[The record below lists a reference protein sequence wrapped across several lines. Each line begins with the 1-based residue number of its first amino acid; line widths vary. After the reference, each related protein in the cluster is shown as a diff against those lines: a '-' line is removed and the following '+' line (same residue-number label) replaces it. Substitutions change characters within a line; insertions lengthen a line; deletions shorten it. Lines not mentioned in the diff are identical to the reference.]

1 MNAAPAT
8 EAAASADFTRIRY
21 AQVWEDADILL
32 AALSIQPT
40 DTVVSIASA
49 GDNALALLGA
59 GAARV
64 VALDLNPAQL
74 ACLELRVA
82 AYRTLTHAELLYL
95 IGSRPSLGG
104 PRSLVAAESPLASPH
119 PPDPPPSHDKTDPG
133 SPPPQPSDFSVS
145 AFPISAFPSSRLALY
160 HRCRPLLSPKVAAFW
175 DGKPDIIANGIGS
188 GGKFENYFRL
198 FRTRI
203 LPLVHGRK
211 TIADLLKGGSE
222 TERRRF
228 YSERWNTWRWRL
240 LFRIFFSRFM
250 MGRLGRDP
258 AFFKY
263 VEGSV
268 ADRILSRAE
277 HALTT
282 LNPAENPYLHWI
294 LTGTHG
300 DTLPWALREENFTRI
315 RDRLDRLEWH
325 ELPIEAFLDQE
336 RATGREPRIDKLNL
350 SDIFE
355 YMSEANTAELLTRLV
370 NASRPGARFAYWNM
384 LAPRSRPQSLA
395 NRLRPR
401 TDLAGPLF
409 AQDKAFF
416 YSAFVVEE
424 RQ

>member
-8 EAAASADFTRIRY
+8 EAAASVDFTRIRY

-82 AYRTLTHAELLYL
+82 AYRTLSHGELLCL
-95 IGSRPSLGG
+95 MGSRSSVPFSQTGHDAK
-104 PRSLVAAESPLASPH
+104 PRHPELAA
-119 PPDPPPSHDKTDPG
+119 
-133 SPPPQPSDFSVS
+133 
-145 AFPISAFPSSRLALY
+145 IRLDLY
-160 HRCRPLLSPKVAAFW
+160 RRCRPALSPKVAAFW
-175 DGKPDIIANGIGS
+175 DRQPDLIAQGIGS

-198 FRTRI
+198 FRTRL
-203 LPLVHGRK
+203 LPLVHGRD
-211 TIADLLKGGSE
+211 TVAALLRGGSE
-222 TERRRF
+222 AERKRF
-228 YSERWNTWRWRL
+228 YAERWNTWRWRL
-240 LFRIFFSRFM
+240 LFRVFFSRFM

-268 ADRILSRAE
+268 ANRILARAE
-277 HALTT
+277 HALTA
-282 LNPAENPYLHWI
+282 LDPAENPYLHWI

-300 DTLPWALREENFTRI
+300 TALPWALRAENFDRI

-325 ELPIEAFLDQE
+325 ELSLESFLDRE
-336 RATGREPRIDKLNL
+336 RAAGREAWIDKLNL

-355 YMSEANTAELLTRLV
+355 YMSETNTEELLTRLV
-370 NASRPGARFAYWNM
+370 DASRPGARFAYWNM
-384 LAPRSRPQSLA
+384 LAPRSRPDSLA
-395 NRLRPR
+395 GRLRSRP
-401 TDLAGPLF
+401 DLATPLF

>member
-1 MNAAPAT
+1 MSATTTT
-8 EAAASADFTRIRY
+8 EAAATVDFTAIRY

-32 AALSIQPT
+32 AALDIQPT

-82 AYRTLTHAELLYL
+82 AYRTLTHTELLVL
-95 IGSRPSLGG
+95 IGSR
-104 PRSLVAAESPLASPH
+104 
-119 PPDPPPSHDKTDPG
+119 
-133 SPPPQPSDFSVS
+133 
-145 AFPISAFPSSRLALY
+145 SSRARCHPQHGLKPGLRTLGVRALARSENSPADRLELY
-160 HRCRPLLSPKVAAFW
+160 LRCRPSLSPKVAAFW
-175 DGKPDIIANGIGS
+175 DARTAIVAQGIGS

-198 FRTRI
+198 FRTRL
-203 LPLVHGRK
+203 LPLVHHRR
-211 TIADLLKGGSE
+211 TIARLLEGGPVP
-222 TERRRF
+222 ERTRF
-228 YSERWNTWRWRL
+228 YAERWNTWRWRL
-240 LFRIFFSRFM
+240 LFRFFFSRFM

-268 ADRILSRAE
+268 ANRILARVE
-277 HALTT
+277 HALTA
-282 LNPAENPYLHWI
+282 LDPAENPYLHWI

-300 DTLPWALREENFTRI
+300 TALPWALREENFLRI

-325 ELPIEAFLDQE
+325 QQTIETFLARE
-336 RATGREPRIDKLNL
+336 RVTRPGAWIDKLNL

-355 YMSEANTAELLTRLV
+355 YMSEANTAELLTRLTD
-370 NASRPGARFAYWNM
+370 ACRPGARFAYWNM
-384 LAPRSRPQSLA
+384 LAPRSRPESLA
-395 NRLRPR
+395 SRLQPR
-401 TDLAGPLF
+401 NDLAASLF

-424 RQ
+424 RR